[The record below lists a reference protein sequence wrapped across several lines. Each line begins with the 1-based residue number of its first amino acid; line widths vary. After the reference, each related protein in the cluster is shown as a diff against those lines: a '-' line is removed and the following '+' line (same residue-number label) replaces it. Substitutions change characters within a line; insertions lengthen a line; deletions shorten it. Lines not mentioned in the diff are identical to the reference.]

1 MSGVFSKTPAVP
13 VFQVKGTSSDKTSSH
28 MDPNRK
34 QTHNIKVAGSLSS
47 CQICQ
52 TQTVNRE
59 YLAVFAIV
67 IIIIIER
74 SSSSSSSGNE
84 KECCLYTQ

>member
-1 MSGVFSKTPAVP
+1 M
-13 VFQVKGTSSDKTSSH
+13 FQVKGTSSDKTSSH

-34 QTHNIKVAGSLSS
+34 QMHNIKVAGSLSS